1 MTVATL
7 AAAPRGRAPGSS
19 IRSETRPTRA
29 GMTTTAA
36 AIARRIRRLSTHF
49 GSVTNVRRNVP
60 KPGAASDMS
69 ATIHSTE
76 PKATID
82 R

>member
-1 MTVATL
+1 MT
-7 AAAPRGRAPGSS
+7 R
-19 IRSETRPTRA
+19 
-29 GMTTTAA
+29 TAA
-36 AIARRIRRLSTHF
+36 IIARRIRRLSTHF

-69 ATIHSTE
+69 ATIQSTE
-76 PKATID
+76 PKAMTD